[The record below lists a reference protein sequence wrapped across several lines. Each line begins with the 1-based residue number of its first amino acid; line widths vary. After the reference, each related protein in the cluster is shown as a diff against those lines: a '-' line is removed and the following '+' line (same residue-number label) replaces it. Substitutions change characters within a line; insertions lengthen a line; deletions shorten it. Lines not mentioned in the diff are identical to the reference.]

1 MFVRIGQA
9 SVGQTEPDLR
19 PVCASL
25 DMRMKLTQVRRTVHN
40 VPFRTLSSTN
50 RRPKGLRFKPL
61 LSTFCFLFT
70 AFCLPAGLAAERPK
84 VRAVTAFVRLDRAH
98 YQKQIGEALVVL
110 RKAKATFEQAGYEV
124 QSIRI
129 TTQPFPEYIRGIP
142 REEALGFFREYD
154 ERARKEGFGA
164 AIGPAM
170 LHDADDPGQAELL
183 GEILRTTKTLEASI
197 VVAGEDGVHWNA
209 VRAAAKLMKYVA
221 ERTPHSQGNFNF
233 SATAL
238 VPPLTPFYPG
248 SYHTGGG
255 REFAVGLQSAN
266 VVGEAFASTPGP
278 AAARQ
283 ALEAALG
290 EHGRAVEAIAHRVEK
305 LSGWNY
311 AGLDL
316 SPAPL
321 REISIG
327 AAIEKFTGAKFGS
340 SGTMT
345 AAALITAALRAIPV
359 KHAGY
364 SGLMLPVLEDSTLAQ
379 RWSEGA
385 LTLDAL
391 LAYSAVCGTGLDVIP
406 LPGDTSV
413 ERLERM
419 IGDVASLAVKLH
431 KPLSARLLPVSG
443 KKAGDRTEF
452 DDPFLVNAII
462 QR

>member
-1 MFVRIGQA
+1 MDREQKSKSKGRNQKAKIKNNPGAAIALPTTKFSRVSA
-9 SVGQTEPDLR
+9 
-19 PVCASL
+19 
-25 DMRMKLTQVRRTVHN
+25 RTFLLFL
-40 VPFRTLSSTN
+40 PFD
-50 RRPKGLRFKPL
+50 
-61 LSTFCFLFT
+61 
-70 AFCLPAGLAAERPK
+70 FCLLIFDLLFLHLCLPSALASERPK
-84 VRAVTAFVRLDRAH
+84 VRAITAFVRLDRTH
-98 YQKQIGEALVVL
+98 YQEQIQETLVML
-110 RKAKATFEQAGYEV
+110 RKAKAAFEQTGYEV

-142 REEALGFFREYD
+142 RDEALAFFREYD
-154 ERARKEGFGA
+154 ELARKEGFDA

-170 LHDADDPGQAELL
+170 LNDADDPGQAELL
-183 GEILRTTKTLEASI
+183 GEILRTTKTLDASL
-197 VVAGEDGVHWNA
+197 VVAGEDGIHWKAVH
-209 VRAAAKLMKYVA
+209 AAAKLMQYLA

-255 REFAVGLQSAN
+255 RQFAVALQSAN
-266 VVGEAFASTPGP
+266 VVGGALASTHNT
-278 AAARQ
+278 AAAQQ
-283 ALEAALG
+283 ALEASLG
-290 EHGRAVEAIAHRVEK
+290 EQARAMEAIAHRVEK

-321 REISIG
+321 KEVSIG
-327 AAIEKFTGAKFGS
+327 AAIEKFTGAMFGS
-340 SGTMT
+340 SGTLT
-345 AAALITAALRAIPV
+345 AAGLITGALRAIPI
-359 KHAGY
+359 KRAGY

-379 RWSEGA
+379 RWSEGV

-406 LPGDTSV
+406 LPGDTSA
-413 ERLERM
+413 ERLEKI

-431 KPLSARLLPVSG
+431 KPLSARLLPVAG

-462 QR
+462 QPLP